1 MDENKLFLKI
11 IEERYERFQ
20 DYYTPMNSDFLAME
34 QQSMLAGFL
43 KAHRAEGVFLFGGYE
58 DAERKQVLFMPD

>member
-34 QQSMLAGFL
+34 YPLWC
-43 KAHRAEGVFLFGGYE
+43 
-58 DAERKQVLFMPD
+58 